1 MSTFGDYKSYKKYEP
16 AYANWKNKRDI
27 QESKRMA
34 YLKQN
39 PNEMSK
45 EDIQRG
51 QALVRAID
59 IMDEYSQK
67 RAQDVEVATQSV
79 VSMALE
85 FMIFAGM
92 GLGALVGKLK
102 PVNNLISKHIK
113 NKKHASFL
121 SMIIPVAIGGA
132 LGTIAS
138 FPLQAWGAKAEVS
151 ASRRGRFEAMR
162 NELKNPNGFAVLTD
176 EQIAEARKN
185 SKNIVLDEDK
195 KINKMTAK
203 LSEAFGIGTLKSM
216 ALDGGEYKKQRTA
229 FELELASD
237 NAHIN
242 DKMSP
247 KDIEKAKKDQQL
259 LTKLVEKIDIA
270 SQDYAENAEL
280 AAGTFVTGVMALSF
294 LGDLAISKLMKMCKV
309 QSAQKISVATKIA
322 GLVASIG
329 AAIWTSQIIKQ
340 ASKVG
345 RYKVKQEL
353 MQNPEAFV
361 YVDDKK
367 ANEVKDFEINTTKK
381 QSLIEFLKSAYKNNK
396 EYEKHQKVTAKAEK
410 RFYKAIEDLELSEE
424 QIKDA
429 KQLQKNAFRTFN
441 KVDDNSQKYSESVE
455 ALGQASM
462 FPINLICTSVGMAI
476 GIPLL
481 LKKSK
486 TSLQEAEKFAKYF
499 GITLL
504 SSVPAVLAN
513 AYITKQQKKASRV
526 ADMLAINEMQDY
538 RNFK

>member
-121 SMIIPVAIGGA
+121 STIIPVAIGGA

-185 SKNIVLDEDK
+185 SKDIVLDEDK
-195 KINKMTAK
+195 KTNKMTAK

-216 ALDGGEYKKQRTA
+216 ALDGGEYKKQRKA

-329 AAIWTSQIIKQ
+329 AAIWTSQITKQ
-340 ASKVG
+340 ASRVG

-396 EYEKHQKVTAKAEK
+396 EYEKHQKATAKDEK

-462 FPINLICTSVGMAI
+462 FPINLICTSIGMAI

-504 SSVPAVLAN
+504 SSMPAVLAN

>member
-176 EQIAEARKN
+176 EQIAEAHKN

-195 KINKMTAK
+195 KKNKMTAK

-216 ALDGGEYKKQRTA
+216 ALDGGEYKKQRKA
-229 FELELASD
+229 FESELAND
-237 NAHIN
+237 NAHLN
-242 DKMSP
+242 DEMSS

-381 QSLIEFLKSAYKNNK
+381 QSLIEFLKSAYKDNK
-396 EYEKHQKVTAKAEK
+396 EYEKHQKVTAKDEK

-462 FPINLICTSVGMAI
+462 FPINLICTSIGMAI

-504 SSVPAVLAN
+504 SSMPAVLAN

>member
-121 SMIIPVAIGGA
+121 STIIPVAIGGA

-185 SKNIVLDEDK
+185 SKDIVLDEDK
-195 KINKMTAK
+195 KTNKMTAK

-216 ALDGGEYKKQRTA
+216 ALDGGEYKKQRKA

-259 LTKLVEKIDIA
+259 LTKLVEKIDSA

-329 AAIWTSQIIKQ
+329 AAIWTSQITKQ
-340 ASKVG
+340 ASRVG

-396 EYEKHQKVTAKAEK
+396 EYEKHQKATAKDEK

-462 FPINLICTSVGMAI
+462 FPINLICTSIGMAI

-504 SSVPAVLAN
+504 SSMPAVLAN

>member
-113 NKKHASFL
+113 NKKHSSFL

-229 FELELASD
+229 FERELASD

-247 KDIEKAKKDQQL
+247 KDIEKTKKDQQL

-396 EYEKHQKVTAKAEK
+396 EYEKHQKATAKDEK

-504 SSVPAVLAN
+504 SSMPAVFAN

>member
-229 FELELASD
+229 FERELASD

-294 LGDLAISKLMKMCKV
+294 LGDLAVSKLMKMCKV

-329 AAIWTSQIIKQ
+329 AAIWTSQITKQ
-340 ASKVG
+340 ASRVG

-381 QSLIEFLKSAYKNNK
+381 QSLVEFLKSAYKNNK
-396 EYEKHQKVTAKAEK
+396 EYEKHQKVTAKDEK

-504 SSVPAVLAN
+504 SSMPAVLAN

>member
-216 ALDGGEYKKQRTA
+216 ALDGGEYKKQRKA

-396 EYEKHQKVTAKAEK
+396 EYEKHQKVTAKDEK

-462 FPINLICTSVGMAI
+462 FPINLICTSIGMAI

>member
-16 AYANWKNKRDI
+16 AYASWKNQRDI
-27 QESKRMA
+27 QESKRIA

-39 PNEMSK
+39 PNEISK

-51 QALVRAID
+51 QALIRAID

-67 RAQDVEVATQSV
+67 RAQDTEVATQSV
-79 VSMALE
+79 VSMAQE
-85 FMIFAGM
+85 VMIFAGM
-92 GLGALVGKLK
+92 GLGALVSKLK
-102 PVNNLISKHIK
+102 PVNNLITKLMK
-113 NKKHASFL
+113 NTKRAPFV
-121 SMIIPVAIGGA
+121 SMIIPVVIGGA

-176 EQIAEARKN
+176 EQISEANEKA
-185 SKNIVLDEDK
+185 KNIVLAEDK
-195 KINKMTAK
+195 KGNKMSAK
-203 LSEAFGIGTLKSM
+203 LSEAFGINTLKSM
-216 ALDGGEYKKQRTA
+216 ALDGGEYKKQKKA
-229 FELELASD
+229 FELELAED

-242 DKMSP
+242 DVMS
-247 KDIEKAKKDQQL
+247 KDDIEKAKKDQQL

-294 LGDLAISKLMKMCKV
+294 LGDLAVSKLMKMCKV
-309 QSAQKISVATKIA
+309 QSAQKISVVTKIA
-322 GLVASIG
+322 GIAASLG
-329 AAIWTSQIIKQ
+329 ATLWTAQIAKQ
-340 ASKVG
+340 ASRVG

-367 ANEVKDFEINTTKK
+367 ANGIKDFELNTTKK
-381 QSLIEFLKSAYKNNK
+381 QSMFEFLKSAYKNNK
-396 EYEKHQKVTAKAEK
+396 EYEKYQKTTAKNER

-424 QIKDA
+424 QIRDA

-462 FPINLICTSVGMAI
+462 FPINLICTGVGMAI

-481 LKKSK
+481 LKKTK
-486 TSLQEAEKFAKYF
+486 TSLQGAENFAKYL
-499 GITLL
+499 GVTLL
-504 SSVPAVLAN
+504 SSLPAVLAN

-526 ADMLAINEMQDY
+526 ADMLAINELQDY
-538 RNFK
+538 RSFK

>member
-185 SKNIVLDEDK
+185 SKDIVLDEDK
-195 KINKMTAK
+195 KTNKMTAK

-216 ALDGGEYKKQRTA
+216 ALDGGEYKKQRKA

-294 LGDLAISKLMKMCKV
+294 LGDLAVSKLMKMCKV

-396 EYEKHQKVTAKAEK
+396 EYEKHQKVTAKDEK

>member
-396 EYEKHQKVTAKAEK
+396 EYEKHQKVTAKDEK

>member
-176 EQIAEARKN
+176 EQIAEAHKN

-216 ALDGGEYKKQRTA
+216 ALDGGEYKKQRKA

-329 AAIWTSQIIKQ
+329 AAIWTSQITKQ
-340 ASKVG
+340 ASRVG

-396 EYEKHQKVTAKAEK
+396 EYEKHQKVTAKDEK

-504 SSVPAVLAN
+504 SSMPAVLAN

>member
-216 ALDGGEYKKQRTA
+216 ALDGGEYKKQRKA

-396 EYEKHQKVTAKAEK
+396 EYEKHQKVTAKDEK

-462 FPINLICTSVGMAI
+462 FPINLICTSIGMAI

-504 SSVPAVLAN
+504 SSMPAVLAN

>member
-121 SMIIPVAIGGA
+121 SMIIPVAIGGT

-176 EQIAEARKN
+176 EQIAEAREN
-185 SKNIVLDEDK
+185 SKSIILEEDK
-195 KINKMTAK
+195 KKNKMTAK

-216 ALDGGEYKKQRTA
+216 ALDGGEYKKQRKA
-229 FELELASD
+229 FESELAND
-237 NAHIN
+237 NAHLN
-242 DKMSP
+242 DEMSS

-396 EYEKHQKVTAKAEK
+396 EYEKHQKATAKDEK

>member
-396 EYEKHQKVTAKAEK
+396 EYEKHQKTTAKAEK

>member
-185 SKNIVLDEDK
+185 SKDIVLDEDK
-195 KINKMTAK
+195 KTNKMTAK

-216 ALDGGEYKKQRTA
+216 ALDGGEYKKQRKA

-381 QSLIEFLKSAYKNNK
+381 QSLIEFLKSAYKDNK
-396 EYEKHQKVTAKAEK
+396 EYEKHQKVTAKDEK

-504 SSVPAVLAN
+504 SSMPAVLAN

>member
-113 NKKHASFL
+113 NKKHSSFL

-229 FELELASD
+229 FERELASD

-396 EYEKHQKVTAKAEK
+396 EYEKHQKATAKDEK

>member
-132 LGTIAS
+132 LATIAS

-229 FELELASD
+229 FERELASD

-396 EYEKHQKVTAKAEK
+396 EYEKHQKVTAKDEK

-462 FPINLICTSVGMAI
+462 FPINLISTSVGMAI

>member
-121 SMIIPVAIGGA
+121 STIIPVAIGGA

-185 SKNIVLDEDK
+185 SKDIVLDEDK
-195 KINKMTAK
+195 KTNKMTAK

-216 ALDGGEYKKQRTA
+216 ALDGGEYKKQRKA

-294 LGDLAISKLMKMCKV
+294 LGDLAVSKLMKMCKV

-329 AAIWTSQIIKQ
+329 AAIWTSQITKQ
-340 ASKVG
+340 ASRVG

-396 EYEKHQKVTAKAEK
+396 EYEKHQKATAKDEK

-462 FPINLICTSVGMAI
+462 FPINLICTGIGMAI

-504 SSVPAVLAN
+504 SSMPAVLAN

>member
-121 SMIIPVAIGGA
+121 STIIPVAIGGA

-185 SKNIVLDEDK
+185 SKDIALDEDK
-195 KINKMTAK
+195 KTNKMTAK

-216 ALDGGEYKKQRTA
+216 ALDGGEYKKQKKA

-294 LGDLAISKLMKMCKV
+294 LGDLAVSKLMKMCKV

-329 AAIWTSQIIKQ
+329 AAIWTSQITKQ
-340 ASKVG
+340 ASRVG

-396 EYEKHQKVTAKAEK
+396 EYKKHQKATAKDEK

-462 FPINLICTSVGMAI
+462 FSINLICTGIGMAI

-504 SSVPAVLAN
+504 SSMPAVLAN